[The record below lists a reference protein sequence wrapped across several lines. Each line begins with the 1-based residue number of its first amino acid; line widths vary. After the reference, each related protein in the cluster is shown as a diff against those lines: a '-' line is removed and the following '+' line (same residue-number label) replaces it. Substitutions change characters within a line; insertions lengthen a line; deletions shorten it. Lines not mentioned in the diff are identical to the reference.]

1 MGQESKKTAS
11 AKPAPAG
18 RRKQLLR
25 NWGAVALAAIVLGA
39 IFGGPAITK
48 YLKAPPI
55 SDDFGIED
63 AIAAMRLDA
72 DGTSYLVLV
81 NPQGR
86 TRSVQL
92 EERGFERSRIAWSD
106 AGLSTGGPTD
116 EYLLGAKSLTRLPLP
131 GDLDRST
138 EWGRFAT
145 RDGFAVQMSTQ
156 EGQRLAFVNAK
167 TKQLTSVKP
176 EYAHPELAN
185 CDGELVAVGEDGHPR
200 TIDAGS
206 RDISGLGTFT
216 GVQAMTCDGDRIIG
230 IGEIPDRA
238 DSTQTVRIWD
248 RASGAQRTLDV
259 RYPEALSRSGPSMP
273 FVNDGRL
280 YWAADRRLWSIPVG
294 DAALGG
300 AGAGGSGASGGAGGS
315 GASGGSGAAGSGAA
329 GGGSAPTIAEAID
342 SATLTDFLDDF
353 EPVVGTDQGVLD
365 RVGDRVYGVAAQEK
379 YIDDRRGPGFDR
391 LDRLAIFSV
400 DARTGE
406 RRIVLD
412 VDTLDFPRR
421 NLHVHAIAVNPK
433 WAAAR

>member
-1 MGQESKKTAS
+1 MSQGSKQTGTATL
-11 AKPAPAG
+11 APAG
-18 RRKQLLR
+18 RGKQLLR
-25 NWGAVALAAIVLGA
+25 TWGAVALAAVVLGA

-63 AIAAMRLDA
+63 AVAAMRLDA

-81 NPQGR
+81 DPQGR

-92 EERGFERSRIAWSD
+92 EERGFERSRIAWSG

-131 GDLDRST
+131 GDLDRPT
-138 EWGRFAT
+138 EWARFVT

-156 EGQRLAFVNAK
+156 DGQRLAFVNAK
-167 TKQLTSVKP
+167 TKRLTSVKP
-176 EYAHPELAN
+176 GYAHPVLAN
-185 CDGELVAVGEDGHPR
+185 CDGELVAVSEDGRPR

-216 GVQAMTCDGDRIIG
+216 GVEVMTCDGDRIVG
-230 IGEIPDRA
+230 LGEISDRA
-238 DSTQTVRIWD
+238 QTVRIWD
-248 RASGAQRTLDV
+248 RATGAQRALDV
-259 RYPEALSRSGPSMP
+259 RYPEAVSTSRPDTP
-273 FVNDGRL
+273 FVSDGRL
-280 YWAADRRLWSIPVG
+280 YWAADRRLWSIPIG
-294 DAALGG
+294 DTALGV
-300 AGAGGSGASGGAGGS
+300 GGSGAGS
-315 GASGGSGAAGSGAA
+315 GAGSA
-329 GGGSAPTIAEAID
+329 GSAPAIAEAVD
-342 SATLTDFLDDF
+342 SAILTDFIDDF

-365 RVGDRVYGVAAQEK
+365 RVGGRVYGVAAQEK

-391 LDRLAIFSV
+391 LDRLAIFRV

-421 NLHVHAIAVNPK
+421 NLHVHAIAVNPE